1 MKDHGIISA
10 REKLDEVISKYN
22 DFLGNEAV
30 KLCREYGIEP
40 VKKLQADLTSIAE
53 ENRLL
58 KIGIVGRVKAGK
70 SSLLNA
76 LLFQGQSLLP
86 KAATPMT
93 AALTTLSHGETL
105 AAEVEFFSDEDFA
118 NIEAKNREYETEW
131 ERLYETYL
139 GEVKHRTSRPST
151 ASRTPEERAQ
161 SKADRE
167 MREKTEISA
176 AHDQYTR
183 MKKAGWANRNSGKET
198 LKFASLTDLRGQ
210 LDDYVGAKGRYM
222 PFTKSVNIRLPQ
234 ENLKDIE
241 IVDTPGINDPV
252 QSREERTREHL
263 SQCDVVLIVSPTG
276 QFMTTEDLNLMDR
289 ITSKEGVRE
298 LRVVAAQADTQLY
311 GSLKA
316 DNDGQLDRVLDRLSE
331 ILGNQLKKVIADL
344 KESNPEVGNSYDSLL
359 AGKGSVIVSSGMC
372 ESLKQRFGSQD
383 EWDEDMRHAWDNLLA
398 MYPDYFSAMD
408 ANLSDINLDKL
419 SSIGAVRD
427 VVEGVRVKKDE
438 IIQERTRDYIQAKI
452 QALQSLKDG
461 LLVFVNTRQHQIER
475 VEIEQFRQLRE
486 DLTKSLHNAAKDI
499 QEAYEDWITRIE
511 NDLKNELQRELR
523 SREQDLEEEID
534 QAKGIT
540 TESYEEG
547 LIFKKT
553 LQKTHET
560 LRTNAVYHVLSR
572 FAEDLAEE
580 VAEKTEDKIRDYR
593 KELVSEMTKVLRE
606 NFSSERLESRMIRHA
621 VRDIIQ
627 AIDIPA
633 FDYKKPI
640 PSYLRPRGV
649 LKGSEADDFFSNA
662 CDYVKE
668 LCREIKGEIS
678 KYRKSLAKSMAQ
690 IRLDDRLLQ
699 QFTKELDDLEKP
711 IEDKKIVLNRIRRLK
726 DELERIEVNYES
738 AR

>member
-40 VKKLQADLTSIAE
+40 AKKLQADLASIAE
-53 ENRLL
+53 KNRLL
-58 KIGIVGRVKAGK
+58 RIGIVGRVKAGK

-139 GEVKHRTSRPST
+139 GEVKRRTSRPST

-161 SKADRE
+161 SKADKE
-167 MREKTEISA
+167 MREKAELSA
-176 AHDQYTR
+176 AHDQYAK
-183 MKKAGWANRNSGKET
+183 MQKVGWSNRNSGKET
-198 LKFASLTDLRGQ
+198 LKFASLADLRGQ
-210 LDDYVGAKGRYM
+210 LDDYVGAEGRYM

-234 ENLKDIE
+234 ESLKDIE

-263 SQCDVVLIVSPTG
+263 SQCDVVLIVSPAG

-316 DNDGQLDRVLDRLSE
+316 DNDGQLERVLDRLSE

-344 KESNPEVGNSYDSLL
+344 KESNPEVRNSYDSLL

-383 EWDEDMRHAWDNLLA
+383 EWDKDMRHAWDNLLE
-398 MYPDYFSAMD
+398 MYPDYFSAVD
-408 ANLSDINLDKL
+408 ADLSDINLDKL
-419 SSIGAVRD
+419 SSIGAVRN

-438 IIQERTRDYIQAKI
+438 IIQERTRDYIQAKG
-452 QALQSLKDG
+452 QALQALKDG

-475 VEIEQFRQLRE
+475 VEIEQFKQLRE

-499 QEAYEDWITRIE
+499 QAAYEDWITRIK
-511 NDLKNELQRELR
+511 NDLKNELQRELK
-523 SREQDLEEEID
+523 SREQGLEEEID
-534 QAKGIT
+534 QAKGTT
-540 TESYEEG
+540 TEPYEEG
-547 LIFKKT
+547 IIFKKT

-580 VAEKTEDKIRDYR
+580 VAEKTEGKIREYR
-593 KELVSEMTKVLRE
+593 KELVSEMAKVLRE
-606 NFSSERLESRMIRHA
+606 NFSSEQLESRMIRHA

-640 PSYLRPRGV
+640 PSYLRPQGV
-649 LKGSEADDFFSNA
+649 LKESEADIFFSNA

-668 LCREIKGEIS
+668 LCSGIKGEIS

-690 IRLDDRLLQ
+690 VRLDDRLLQ

-711 IEDKKIVLNRIRRLK
+711 IEDKKIVLNRIRRLR